1 MTISPP
7 SLSIVVP
14 CYNEQEVIRETGSR
28 LQSLLD
34 GLISGGQIAPSSRVL
49 FVDDG
54 SRDRTWTL
62 IEELSA
68 DVGSRL
74 SGLKLSRN
82 RGHQIAVL
90 AGILSAPGDAIITI
104 DADLQDDLDAIPK
117 MIRAFAEGSDV
128 VYGVRSDRTS
138 DTFFKRFT
146 AEGYYRVLGLL
157 GVDVVFNHADYR
169 LMSRRVVEALR
180 DHRESNVFLRGLIP
194 TLGFRSSQ
202 VDYERRERFAGE
214 SKYPLSKMLA
224 LAWQGV
230 TSFSAAPLRMIT
242 VLGVSVSA
250 ISLALGGW
258 ALFVR
263 LFTDDAVPGW
273 ASVVVPLFLL
283 SGVQLLSIGV
293 IGEYLAKMYVEV
305 KGRPRFFVEKTAAAA
320 VDSASGTEMRHRL
333 TPVDALASSGVD

>member
-28 LQSLLD
+28 LQALLD
-34 GLISGGQIAPSSRVL
+34 EMISSRQLAPSSRVL

-54 SRDRTWTL
+54 SRDRTWAL
-62 IEELSA
+62 IEELSGA
-68 DVGSRL
+68 GGSRL

-90 AGILSAPGDAIITI
+90 AGILTAQGDAVITI

-117 MIRAFAEGSDV
+117 MMRAFVDGSDV

-250 ISLALGGW
+250 ISIALGGW

-293 IGEYLAKMYVEV
+293 IGEYLAKMYIEV
-305 KGRPRFFVEKTAAAA
+305 KGRPRFFVERTAAAA
-320 VDSASGTEMRHRL
+320 ADSPVGGEKPHRL
-333 TPVDALASSGVD
+333 VPDDVLAGGID